1 MRPQTV
7 RAANDCAPTAVMG
20 VIRGTIGGV
29 NYFRVPR
36 PWPGGIWNAGTRDLR
51 PYFAPRVPRHALLR
65 TSGAT
70 ARDPKKINCRPL
82 SLRGGGGRC
91 SCAAASLRQR
101 LPLRGLRSL
110 RSLRPLPQSASSCCA
125 ELASCG
131 PLPLYDSG
139 GGNAS
144 QRQAADRPLRRRAF
158 SRHRTDTD
166 GEPICAYFV
175 SFLYHTINKTKE

>member
-7 RAANDCAPTAVMG
+7 RAVNDREPTAVMG
-20 VIRGTIGGV
+20 VIRGAIGGV
-29 NYFRVPR
+29 NLFRVPR

-110 RSLRPLPQSASSCCA
+110 RSLRPLPTSSASSLRDNLLPSGPPPMRFRGWKRLSEAGRCPT
-125 ELASCG
+125 ASPPRLFPPSHG
-131 PLPLYDSG
+131 
-139 GGNAS
+139 
-144 QRQAADRPLRRRAF
+144 
-158 SRHRTDTD
+158 
-166 GEPICAYFV
+166 YFLQTNM
-175 SFLYHTINKTKE
+175 SIFRIISLSYNQ